1 MKGERSELLGVVT
14 KTVACLG
21 FLGVIV
27 AANYVTTNYGIVP
40 VGFGLMATAGT
51 YFVGASFILR
61 DFIQDKLGRLAV
73 LGLIAFG
80 AGLSYGVSA
89 QFIATASAVAFL
101 LSETADWAVYS
112 PLRKRG
118 YVRAAVASNVVG
130 AVVDT
135 AVFLSI
141 AGFPWRAAFAGQVIG
156 KLAVTVAAVAVV
168 AVFRWKR
175 R

>member
-1 MKGERSELLGVVT
+1 MKWATGLG
-14 KTVACLG
+14 KGLACAG

-27 AANYVTTNYGIVP
+27 AANYVTTKYGIVP

-51 YFVGASFILR
+51 YFVGVSFILR
-61 DFIQDKLGRLAV
+61 DLIQDKLGRLAV
-73 LGLIAFG
+73 FALIAAG

-89 QFIATASAVAFL
+89 PFIATASAVAFA

-130 AVVDT
+130 AIVDT
-135 AVFLSI
+135 FVFLTV
-141 AGFPWRAAFAGQVIG
+141 AGFPMRAAFAGQVVG
-156 KLAVTVAAVAVV
+156 KTVVTAAAVLAV
-168 AVFRWKR
+168 WLYR
-175 R
+175 RARK